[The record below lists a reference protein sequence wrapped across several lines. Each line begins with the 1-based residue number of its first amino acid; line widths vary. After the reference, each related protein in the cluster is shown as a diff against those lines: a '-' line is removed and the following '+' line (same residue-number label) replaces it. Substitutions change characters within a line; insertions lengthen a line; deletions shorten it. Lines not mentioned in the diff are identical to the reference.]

1 MSSDWNPGIEFA
13 HLTDVGMRR
22 ANNQDALA
30 CLPAK
35 TPERYQS
42 HGHLLVVADGM
53 GAHAA
58 GELASQMAVE
68 RIAMQYFRATES
80 SQAESIRQALMSA
93 NEAIHARGQSNPEF
107 HNMGTTGSALV
118 LAPEGAVIG
127 HVGDSRVYRLRDGVL
142 EQLTF
147 DHSLVW
153 EMEASGNS
161 SQHFPK
167 NVITR
172 SLGPSPQVEVDIEG
186 PIPIRPGDCYLVCSD
201 GLTGLVEDS
210 ELGPLMECLPEDKL
224 VRVLVD
230 LANLRGGPDN
240 ISVIVARVKKVSEPA
255 TASVPTP
262 KSKKNRSSSAL
273 TITTGACI
281 AAAAL
286 LGAIGMM
293 GPMVIAIILGVIAAI
308 VTLFQWTGPWMT
320 NPNHHGSG
328 AGAIGGTSG
337 PYRRYDAKPTA
348 DLYAQLGDTVASL
361 RKAAELNN
369 WMMDWNKVES
379 LQTRG
384 VEALGQKEIRDAIRL
399 QAEAVI
405 ETMKQLREQNDQSA
419 SETAIEH

>member
-30 CLPAK
+30 CVPAK

-42 HGHLLVVADGM
+42 RGHLLVVADGM

-58 GELASQMAVE
+58 GELASQIAVE

-240 ISVIVARVKKVSEPA
+240 ISVIVARVKQVSEPA
-255 TASVPTP
+255 TVAVPTP

-273 TITTGACI
+273 IITTGACI

-320 NPNHHGSG
+320 SPSHHGSG

-348 DLYAQLGDTVASL
+348 DLYTQLGDTVASL
-361 RKAAELNN
+361 REAAELNN
-369 WMMDWNKVES
+369 WMMDWGKVES

-384 VEALGQKEIRDAIRL
+384 VEALGQKQIRDAIRL

>member
-240 ISVIVARVKKVSEPA
+240 ISVIVARVKMVSEPA

-348 DLYAQLGDTVASL
+348 DLYTQLGDTVAGL

>member
-320 NPNHHGSG
+320 NPNHHGPG

-348 DLYAQLGDTVASL
+348 DLYTQLGDTVAGL